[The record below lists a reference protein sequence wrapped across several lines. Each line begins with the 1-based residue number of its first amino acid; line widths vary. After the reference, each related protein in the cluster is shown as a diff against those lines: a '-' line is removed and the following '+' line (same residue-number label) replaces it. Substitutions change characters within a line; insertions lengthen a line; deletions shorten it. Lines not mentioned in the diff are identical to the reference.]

1 MRANFV
7 TDRRGVNNPNYLDGR
22 KNTRLY
28 SIYYNMITRCYNK
41 KTSNYHRY
49 GGRGIRVNEDWLL
62 DFSEFKQWSMENGY
76 QDNLTLDRIN
86 NDGDYNPCNCRWT
99 TPKKQSRNRSTN
111 HLVTLNNETKT
122 LIDWCELYNINYGT
136 VRDRLKRGWSYEK
149 ALLTQVDTRFRRK
162 KVV

>member
-1 MRANFV
+1 MRGNFV

-41 KTSNYHRY
+41 NTSNYHRY

-76 QDNLTLDRIN
+76 QDNLTLDRI
-86 NDGDYNPCNCRWT
+86 
-99 TPKKQSRNRSTN
+99 
-111 HLVTLNNETKT
+111 NNETKT

>member
-1 MRANFV
+1 MRGNFV

-41 KTSNYHRY
+41 NTSNYHHY
-49 GGRGIRVNEDWLL
+49 GGRGIRVNE
-62 DFSEFKQWSMENGY
+62 
-76 QDNLTLDRIN
+76 
-86 NDGDYNPCNCRWT
+86 
-99 TPKKQSRNRSTN
+99 
-111 HLVTLNNETKT
+111 
-122 LIDWCELYNINYGT
+122 DWCELYNINYGT